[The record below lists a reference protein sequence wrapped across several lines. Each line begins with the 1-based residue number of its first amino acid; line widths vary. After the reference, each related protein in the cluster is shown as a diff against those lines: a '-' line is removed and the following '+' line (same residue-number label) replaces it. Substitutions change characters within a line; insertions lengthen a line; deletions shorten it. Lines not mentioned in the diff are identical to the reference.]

1 MKNNIN
7 NLISEELKK
16 ATLLFNYDTQKTLS
30 ENIVEQ
36 AVGDKKFNFTANPEV
51 GKGGITYNP
60 SSTADMLKNFQS
72 AASSTTNGQNPSPED
87 FTKMFQSLG
96 QQVGAGTKIPSPEEF
111 SKKLQSMT
119 NKSPEEM
126 SKMFQSMI
134 AGGTPAAGTTP
145 AAGVTPAAGAT
156 PAAGTTPPT
165 SVLITKNPNDKAYDY
180 MMKDG
185 KYYFKGKAGTQYA
198 TKYPD
203 WKEAK
208 APKGIAA
215 IKALFDKNPKGDT
228 PVEPTTPQ
236 NATPPTNNAE
246 KYKEFFAQKLKDAQN
261 LPKTLSGGQ
270 GSETPKQQNDGITDS
285 DNVAN
290 NTQVQG
296 QVQSN
301 VSNDEEF

>member
-30 ENIVEQ
+30 ENIEEQ
-36 AVGDKKFNFTANPEV
+36 TNTGFTAPNLSLNQNSGLNV
-51 GKGGITYNP
+51 
-60 SSTADMLKNFQS
+60 SSIRDMLKNFQS

-96 QQVGAGTKIPSPEEF
+96 KNIPSPEEF

-134 AGGTPAAGTTP
+134 AGGTSSSGTTS
-145 AAGVTPAAGAT
+145 
-156 PAAGTTPPT
+156 GTTSGTSAPT
-165 SVLITKNPNDKAYDY
+165 SVLITKNDNAYEY
-180 MMKDG
+180 KMENG
-185 KYYFKGKAGTQYA
+185 KYYFKGKTGTKFA

-203 WKEAK
+203 WREAK
-208 APKGIAA
+208 AQKGIDA

-228 PVEPTTPQ
+228 PVESS
-236 NATPPTNNAE
+236 TPPTDNTE

-261 LPKTLSGGQ
+261 LPKTIFGTQGG
-270 GSETPKQQNDGITDS
+270 ETPKQPNDGIVD
-285 DNVAN
+285 DNAAAN
-290 NTQVQG
+290 NTGQIQG
-296 QVQSN
+296 TISD
-301 VSNDEEF
+301 DEEL

>member
-30 ENIVEQ
+30 ENIEEQ
-36 AVGDKKFNFTANPEV
+36 TNTGFTAPNLSLNQNSGLNV
-51 GKGGITYNP
+51 
-60 SSTADMLKNFQS
+60 SSIRDMLKNFQS
-72 AASSTTNGQNPSPED
+72 AASSTTNGQNTLPADLS
-87 FTKMFQSLG
+87 KMFQSLG
-96 QQVGAGTKIPSPEEF
+96 KDILSPEEF
-111 SKKLQSMT
+111 SKKLQSIT

-126 SKMFQSMI
+126 TKMFQSMI
-134 AGGTPAAGTTP
+134 AGGTSSSGTTS
-145 AAGVTPAAGAT
+145 GAT
-156 PAAGTTPPT
+156 SGATSSSGTTPPT
-165 SVLITKNPNDKAYDY
+165 SVLITKNDKSYDY
-180 MMKDG
+180 KLENG
-185 KYYFKGKAGTQYA
+185 KYYFKGKAGGKFA
-198 TKYPD
+198 TKYPN
-203 WKEAK
+203 WTEAK
-208 APKGIAA
+208 AQKGIDA

-236 NATPPTNNAE
+236 NATPPTYNVE

-261 LPKTLSGGQ
+261 LPKTIFGTQGG
-270 GSETPKQQNDGITDS
+270 ETPNQQNDGIVDDS
-285 DNVAN
+285 AAAN

>member
-30 ENIVEQ
+30 ENIEEQ
-36 AVGDKKFNFTANPEV
+36 TNTGFTAPNLSLNQNSGLNV
-51 GKGGITYNP
+51 
-60 SSTADMLKNFQS
+60 SSIRDMLKNFQS
-72 AASSTTNGQNPSPED
+72 AASSTTNGQNTLPADLS
-87 FTKMFQSLG
+87 KMFQSLG
-96 QQVGAGTKIPSPEEF
+96 KDILSPEEF
-111 SKKLQSMT
+111 SKKLQSIT

-126 SKMFQSMI
+126 TKMFQSMI
-134 AGGTPAAGTTP
+134 AGGTSSSGTTS
-145 AAGVTPAAGAT
+145 GAT
-156 PAAGTTPPT
+156 SGTTSGATSSSGTTPPT

-228 PVEPTTPQ
+228 PVESTT
-236 NATPPTNNAE
+236 PTNNSE
-246 KYKEFFAQKLKDAQN
+246 KYKEFFAQKLKDAEN
-261 LPKTLSGGQ
+261 LPKTLFGTQGG
-270 GSETPKQQNDGITDS
+270 ETPKQQNDGIVDDS
-285 DNVAN
+285 AAAN

>member
-30 ENIVEQ
+30 ENIEEQ
-36 AVGDKKFNFTANPEV
+36 TNTGFTAPNLSLNQNSGLNV
-51 GKGGITYNP
+51 
-60 SSTADMLKNFQS
+60 SSMQDMLKNFQS
-72 AASSTTNGQNPSPED
+72 AASSTTNGQNPSLTD
-87 FTKMFQSLG
+87 FSKMFQSLG
-96 QQVGAGTKIPSPEEF
+96 KNMPSPEEF

-119 NKSPEEM
+119 NKSPEEI

-134 AGGTPAAGTTP
+134 AGGTPSSGTTS
-145 AAGVTPAAGAT
+145 GAT
-156 PAAGTTPPT
+156 SSSGTTPPT
-165 SVLITKNPNDKAYDY
+165 SVLITKNDKSYDY
-180 MMKDG
+180 KLENG
-185 KYYFKGKAGTQYA
+185 KYYFKGKAGSKFA
-198 TKYPD
+198 TKYPN
-203 WKEAK
+203 WTEAK
-208 APKGIAA
+208 AQKGIDA

-228 PVEPTTPQ
+228 PVEQTTP
-236 NATPPTNNAE
+236 TDNAE

-261 LPKTLSGGQ
+261 LPKTLPGVQGG
-270 GSETPKQQNDGITDS
+270 ETPKQQNDGIVDDS
-285 DNVAN
+285 AAAN

>member
-1 MKNNIN
+1 MKNNMN

-16 ATLLFNYDTQKTLS
+16 ATLLFNYNTKKTLT
-30 ENIVEQ
+30 ENIDEQ
-36 AVGDKKFNFTANPEV
+36 TNTGFKAPNLELNPNSGLNV
-51 GKGGITYNP
+51 P
-60 SSTADMLKNFQS
+60 SIQDMVKNFQS

-134 AGGTPAAGTTP
+134 AGTSGSAGTSGT
-145 AAGVTPAAGAT
+145 
-156 PAAGTTPPT
+156 AGTNGSTGTSGSAGT

-185 KYYFKGKAGTQYA
+185 KYYFKGKAGTTYA

-203 WKEAK
+203 WREAK
-208 APKGIAA
+208 VQKGIDA

-228 PVEPTTPQ
+228 PSENSNAGTSGTAGTAGTTGTSGT
-236 NATPPTNNAE
+236 AGTTGTSGTAGTNGTA
-246 KYKEFFAQKLKDAQN
+246 
-261 LPKTLSGGQ
+261 
-270 GSETPKQQNDGITDS
+270 GINNGIVDS
-285 DNVAN
+285 D
-290 NTQVQG
+290 TQSQIQG
-296 QVQSN
+296 TISD
-301 VSNDEEF
+301 DEEV

>member
-16 ATLLFNYDTQKTLS
+16 ATLLFNYNTKKTLT

-36 AVGDKKFNFTANPEV
+36 TNTGFKAPNLELNQNSGLNV
-51 GKGGITYNP
+51 
-60 SSTADMLKNFQS
+60 SSMQDMLKNFQS

-126 SKMFQSMI
+126 TKMFQSMI
-134 AGGTPAAGTTP
+134 AGGTSSSGTTS
-145 AAGVTPAAGAT
+145 GAT
-156 PAAGTTPPT
+156 SGATSSSGTTPPT

-236 NATPPTNNAE
+236 NATPPTDNAE

-261 LPKTLSGGQ
+261 LPKTIFGTQGG
-270 GSETPKQQNDGITDS
+270 ETPNQQNDGIVDDS
-285 DNVAN
+285 AAAN